1 MPDSFK
7 RRLSDIILL
16 DSNVVDAHLEPCHS
30 SILASAEPLVKDR
43 HLFFEQT
50 IDLVLLP
57 TIFDP
62 SLEMRSIILS

>member
-30 SILASAEPLVKDR
+30 SILASTEPLVEDR
-43 HLFFEQT
+43 HLF
-50 IDLVLLP
+50 L
-57 TIFDP
+57 
-62 SLEMRSIILS
+62 